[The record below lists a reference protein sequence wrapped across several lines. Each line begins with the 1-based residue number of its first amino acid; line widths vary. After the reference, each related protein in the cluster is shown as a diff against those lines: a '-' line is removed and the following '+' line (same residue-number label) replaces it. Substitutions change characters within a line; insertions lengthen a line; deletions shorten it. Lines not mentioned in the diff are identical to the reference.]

1 MERRHL
7 HVTGVV
13 QGVGF
18 RPFVYTLAKR
28 LALTGWVLNNSQGVD
43 IEIEGP
49 SADLDR
55 FTVALR
61 GDAPPLA
68 HIESVVVALAT
79 PNGDTDFT
87 IRESQS
93 LPGATLVSPDVCIC
107 DDCLR
112 ELFDPND
119 RRYLYPFINCTHCGP
134 RFTIIQDVPYD
145 RPLTTMRAFPM
156 CPDCER
162 EYRDPTNRRFHAQPN
177 ACPMCGPT
185 VTFQISN
192 LKHLHSLRSQ
202 QTPVQV
208 QVSQIS
214 NDAREAI
221 EEARQW
227 LADGR
232 IIAVKGI
239 GGFHLACDATNDQ
252 VVAELRRRKGR
263 VGKPF
268 ALMMPEVGTV
278 EHLCELSDAERQL
291 LTSRQRPILL
301 LRARPDSPISSLVA
315 PNQNTLGTML
325 PYSPLHYL
333 LVSPQSPIPNTRIP
347 NTRHPIALVMTSGN
361 YSEEPIATRND
372 EALEQLA
379 TLADA
384 FLFHNRDIHARC
396 DDSVTRVFA
405 GVELPLRRSRGYAPY
420 PVKLAMELRP
430 TLACGGE
437 LKNTFCLANG
447 RYAFLSPHIGDLENY
462 ETLASYEAMVDHLKM
477 LFRVEPEIL
486 AHDLHPDYLST
497 RYAKE
502 QEASGKRQQNDVD
515 LHLASCLLQPV
526 QHHHAH
532 IAACMAENGI
542 SGPVIGVA
550 LDGTGYGTD
559 GRIWG
564 GEFLVADF
572 AGFTRAFHL
581 EYLPLAGG
589 EAAIRHPWRIAVGY
603 AEALELD
610 VTGLPF
616 LQSVTDQELRVCRQQ
631 AKKSLNAPLTS
642 SMGRLFD
649 CVAALA
655 NVRTEATYEGQAA
668 TELEQISNLQH
679 LHCAQAQVSPISN
692 LQGYL
697 FGLRDS
703 EISLKSLLA
712 EVIED
717 VRRGVDADKIGAK
730 FHRTIAEM
738 ILAVCQRIRSE
749 TGLREVALSGG
760 VFQNVTLLGLTVP
773 LLRETGFTVYT
784 HSLVP
789 PNDGGIALGQ
799 AIVANFKY
807 QNSNVKSAV

>member
-1 MERRHL
+1 LEIENWDLERRHL

-28 LALTGWVLNNSQGVD
+28 LALAGWVLNNSQGVD
-43 IEIEGP
+43 IEIEGAA
-49 SADLDR
+49 ADLDR
-55 FTVALR
+55 FQVALQ
-61 GDAPPLA
+61 GQAPPLA
-68 HIESVVVALAT
+68 RLESVTSVLAAAT
-79 PNGDTDFT
+79 GEADFT

-107 DDCLR
+107 DDCRR
-112 ELFDPND
+112 ELFDPHD
-119 RRYLYPFINCTHCGP
+119 RRHLYPFINCTNCGP

-145 RPLTTMRAFPM
+145 RPLTTMRVFPM

-177 ACPMCGPT
+177 ACWACGPN
-185 VTFQISN
+185 VKF
-192 LKHLHSLRSQ
+192 
-202 QTPVQV
+202 QTPALRAGAS
-208 QVSQIS
+208 VSNVKQPDQPTGS
-214 NDAREAI
+214 DALAETR
-221 EEARQW
+221 RW
-227 LADGR
+227 LADGK
-232 IIAVKGI
+232 IVAVKGI
-239 GGFHLACDATNDQ
+239 GGFHLACDATNDDA
-252 VVAELRRRKGR
+252 VTTLRQRKGR

-268 ALMMPEVGTV
+268 ALMMPDV
-278 EHLCELSDAERQL
+278 ETIERFCELSQAERDL
-291 LTSRQRPILL
+291 LTSRQRPIVLV
-301 LRARPDSPISSLVA
+301 RTRPHASISPLVA
-315 PNQNTLGTML
+315 PGQDTLGVML

-333 LVSPQSPIPNTRIP
+333 LLSSGLQPPTFNLQPP
-347 NTRHPIALVMTSGN
+347 ALVMTSGN

-372 EALEQLA
+372 EALERLA

-384 FLFHNRDIHARC
+384 FLLHNRDIHARC

-447 RYAFLSPHIGDLENY
+447 RHAFLSPHIGDLENY
-462 ETLASYEAMVDHLKM
+462 ETLASYEAMLDSLKH
-477 LFRVEPEIL
+477 LFRVEPEII

-497 RYAKE
+497 RYATR
-502 QEASGKRQQNDVD
+502 STPP
-515 LHLASCLLQPV
+515 ASCLVHPV

-532 IAACMAENGI
+532 IAACMAENSVG
-542 SGPVIGVA
+542 GPVIGVT

-564 GEFLVADF
+564 GEFLIADF
-572 AGFTRAFHL
+572 SGFTRAFHL
-581 EYLPLAGG
+581 EYLPLPGG
-589 EAAIRHPWRIAVGY
+589 EAAIHKPWRIATGY
-603 AEALELD
+603 AEALGLD
-610 VTGLPF
+610 IAGLPF
-616 LQSVTDQELRVCRQQ
+616 LQSVSAKELRVCRRQ
-631 AKKSLNAPLTS
+631 AAKGLNAPLTS

-655 NVRTEATYEGQAA
+655 NVRTEVTYEGQAA
-668 TELEQISNLQH
+668 MELEQISNLGTAREYAKHQ
-679 LHCAQAQVSPISN
+679 ISN
-692 LQGYL
+692 GKGYL
-697 FGLRDS
+697 FGLRAG

-717 VRRGVDADKIGAK
+717 VRRGVRAGEIGAK

-738 ILAVCQRIRSE
+738 ILAVCERIQSE

-773 LLRETGFTVYT
+773 RLRDAGFTVYT

-789 PNDGGIALGQ
+789 PNDGGLALGQ
-799 AIVANFKY
+799 AVIA
-807 QNSNVKSAV
+807 NVKSQTSQALFEI

>member
-1 MERRHL
+1 MERRHAY
-7 HVTGVV
+7 VTGVV

-28 LALTGWVLNNSQGVD
+28 LALTGWVLNNSRGVD

-49 SADLDR
+49 AADLDR
-55 FTVALR
+55 FLVALR
-61 GDAPPLA
+61 GQAPPLA
-68 HIESVVVALAT
+68 RIESVTVTSIPPVTTGGTEGGRDA
-79 PNGDTDFT
+79 DFT

-145 RPLTTMRAFPM
+145 RPMTTMRVFPM
-156 CPDCER
+156 CDDCRR
-162 EYRDPTNRRFHAQPN
+162 EYEDPTNRRFHAQPN
-177 ACPMCGPT
+177 ACPVCGPT
-185 VTFQISN
+185 VAFHAS
-192 LKHLHSLRSQ
+192 RF
-202 QTPVQV
+202 TPHA
-208 QVSQIS
+208 SS
-214 NDAREAI
+214 GPDAMAET
-221 EEARQW
+221 RQW
-227 LADGR
+227 LSDGK

-239 GGFHLACDATNDQ
+239 GGFHLACDATNDEA
-252 VVAELRRRKGR
+252 VAELRRRKGR
-263 VGKPF
+263 VDKPF
-268 ALMMPEVGTV
+268 ALMMPDVETV
-278 EHLCELSDAERQL
+278 ERFCELNEQELAL
-291 LTSRQRPILL
+291 LTSRQRPIVL
-301 LRARPDSPISSLVA
+301 LRARLDSRISKLVA
-315 PNQNTLGTML
+315 PGQNTLGVML

-333 LVSPQSPIPNTRIP
+333 LLASDLPPCGRPTSDLWPLTSDFRLL
-347 NTRHPIALVMTSGN
+347 ALVMTSGN

-372 EALEQLA
+372 EALERLA

-384 FLFHNRDIHARC
+384 FLLHDRDIHARC

-430 TLACGGE
+430 TLACGAE

-462 ETLASYEAMVDHLKM
+462 ETLASYEAMIERLEK
-477 LFRVEPEIL
+477 LFRVEPEII

-502 QEASGKRQQNDVD
+502 QEARWQEARGKWQDSAD
-515 LHLASCLLQPV
+515 LHLASCLWQPV

-532 IAACMAENGI
+532 VAACMAENGI

-572 AGFTRAFHL
+572 ADFTRAMHL
-581 EYLPLAGG
+581 EYLPLPGG
-589 EAAIRHPWRIAVGY
+589 EAAIRKPWRIAVGY
-603 AEALELD
+603 AEALGLD
-610 VTGLPF
+610 ITSLPF
-616 LQSVTDQELRVCRQQ
+616 LHDVTEEELRVCRQQ
-631 AKKSLNAPLTS
+631 ATKGLNAPLTS

-655 NVRTEATYEGQAA
+655 NVRTEVTYEGQAA
-668 TELEQISNLQH
+668 MELEQISNIKYQTPTLR
-679 LHCAQAQVSPISN
+679 AGAGVSN
-692 LQGYL
+692 VKGYL
-697 FGLRDS
+697 FGLRDGD
-703 EISLKSLLA
+703 ISIKSLLA
-712 EVIED
+712 EAIED
-717 VRRGVDADKIGAK
+717 VRRGVDAREIGAR

-738 ILAVCQRIRSE
+738 ILAACQRICSE
-749 TGLREVALSGG
+749 TDLSEVALSGG

-773 LLRETGFTVYT
+773 LLRGAGFTVYT

-799 AIVANFKY
+799 AVIANY
-807 QNSNVKSAV
+807 Q

>member
-1 MERRHL
+1 
-7 HVTGVV
+7 
-13 QGVGF
+13 VGF

-28 LALTGWVLNNSQGVD
+28 WALVGWVLNNSQGVD
-43 IEIEGP
+43 IEVEGP
-49 SADLDR
+49 AADLDR
-55 FTVALR
+55 FLVALQ
-61 GDAPPLA
+61 GEAPPLA
-68 HIESVVVALAT
+68 RIESVAVALVA
-79 PNGDTDFT
+79 PQGDMDFT
-87 IRESQS
+87 IRESRS

-112 ELFDPND
+112 ELFDPHD
-119 RRYLYPFINCTHCGP
+119 RRYLYPFINCTNCGP

-145 RPLTTMRAFPM
+145 RPMTTMRVFPM

-177 ACPMCGPT
+177 ACWACGPS
-185 VTFQISN
+185 VDFQLSN
-192 LKHLHSLRSQ
+192 
-202 QTPVQV
+202 
-208 QVSQIS
+208 S
-214 NDAREAI
+214 NFQREGREAI

-227 LADGR
+227 LSEGK
-232 IIAVKGI
+232 IVAVKGI
-239 GGFHLACDATNDQ
+239 GGFHLACDATDDE

-263 VGKPF
+263 VDKPF
-268 ALMMPEVGTV
+268 AIMMPDVETV
-278 EHLCELSDAERQL
+278 ERCCEMNDAEREL
-291 LTSRQRPILL
+291 LTSRQRPIVLL
-301 LRARPDSPISSLVA
+301 HARPGHPISQLVA
-315 PNQNTLGTML
+315 PGQNTLGVML

-333 LVSPQSPIPNTRIP
+333 LLAADRNTQYPIPNTQYP
-347 NTRHPIALVMTSGN
+347 PALVMTSGN
-361 YSEEPIATRND
+361 YSEEPIVTRND
-372 EALEQLA
+372 EALERLA
-379 TLADA
+379 PLAHA
-384 FLFHNRDIHARC
+384 FLLHNREIHARC

-420 PVKLAMELRP
+420 PVKLAIELRP

-437 LKNTFCLANG
+437 IKNTFCLANG

-462 ETLASYEAMVDHLKM
+462 ETLTSYEAMIDRLKR
-477 LFRVEPEIL
+477 LFRVEPGII
-486 AHDLHPDYLST
+486 AYDLHPDYLST
-497 RYAKE
+497 QYAISNPQYPSASRYA
-502 QEASGKRQQNDVD
+502 
-515 LHLASCLLQPV
+515 V

-572 AGFTRAFHL
+572 AGFRRAMHL
-581 EYLPLAGG
+581 EYLPLPGG
-589 EAAIRHPWRIAVGY
+589 EAAIRKPWRIAVGY
-603 AEALELD
+603 AEALGLD
-610 VTGLPF
+610 IAGLPF
-616 LQSVTDQELRVCRQQ
+616 LQKVTDEELRVCRQQ
-631 AKKSLNAPLTS
+631 ARKGLNAPLTS

-655 NVRTEATYEGQAA
+655 NVRTEVTYEGQAA
-668 TELEQISNLQH
+668 MELEQILNLKSQI
-679 LHCAQAQVSPISN
+679 LN
-692 LQGYL
+692 FNGYL
-697 FGLRDS
+697 CGLDDGSIR
-703 EISLKSLLA
+703 IKSLLA

-717 VRRGVDADKIGAK
+717 VRHGKDAGDIGAK

-738 ILAVCQRIRSE
+738 ILAVCQRISGE

-773 LLRETGFTVYT
+773 LLHKAGFTVYT

-799 AIVANFKY
+799 AVVANY
-807 QNSNVKSAV
+807 QLAIDKKSVGN

>member
-43 IEIEGP
+43 IEIEGF

-55 FTVALR
+55 FLVMLH
-61 GDAPPLA
+61 GEAPPLA
-68 HIESVVVALAT
+68 HIESVAVTVIPTVTMGGAE
-79 PNGDTDFT
+79 GGRETDFT

-107 DDCLR
+107 DDCRR

-119 RRYLYPFINCTHCGP
+119 RRYLYPFINCTNCGP

-145 RPLTTMRAFPM
+145 RPMTTMRVFLM
-156 CPDCER
+156 CDDCRR
-162 EYRDPTNRRFHAQPN
+162 EYQDPTNRRFHAQPN
-177 ACPMCGPT
+177 ACWKCGPN
-185 VTFQISN
+185 VEFWHSPRVREISN
-192 LKHLHSLRSQ
+192 FK
-202 QTPVQV
+202 
-208 QVSQIS
+208 
-214 NDAREAI
+214 EANSPAGL
-221 EEARQW
+221 EALAEARQW
-227 LADGR
+227 LADGK
-232 IIAVKGI
+232 IVAVKGI
-239 GGFHLACDATNDQ
+239 GGFHLACDATNDEA
-252 VVAELRRRKGR
+252 VAELRRRKGR
-263 VGKPF
+263 VDKPF
-268 ALMMPEVGTV
+268 ALMMPDVETV
-278 EHLCELSDAERQL
+278 ERFCELNEHERVL
-291 LTSRQRPILL
+291 ITSRQRPIVL
-301 LRARPDSPISSLVA
+301 LRARSDSSISELVA
-315 PNQNTLGTML
+315 PGQDTLGVML
-325 PYSPLHYL
+325 PYSPLHHL
-333 LVSPQSPIPNTRIP
+333 LVSPNSPLSTFHSP
-347 NTRHPIALVMTSGN
+347 LVLTSGN

-372 EALEQLA
+372 EALERLA

-384 FLFHNRDIHARC
+384 FLLHNRDIHARC

-462 ETLASYEAMVDHLKM
+462 ETLVSYEAMIDSLKH
-477 LFRVEPEIL
+477 LFRVEPEII
-486 AHDLHPDYLST
+486 AYDLHPNYLST
-497 RYAKE
+497 QYAL
-502 QEASGKRQQNDVD
+502 QVAGGKSKGVGATGGLRLV
-515 LHLASCLLQPV
+515 SV

-532 IAACMAENGI
+532 IASCLAENNVD
-542 SGPVIGVA
+542 GPAIGVA

-589 EAAIRHPWRIAVGY
+589 EAAIRKPWRIAVGY
-603 AEALELD
+603 AEVLGLD
-610 VTGLPF
+610 ITRLPF
-616 LQSVTDQELRVCRQQ
+616 LQSVTDEESRVCRQQ
-631 AKKSLNAPLTS
+631 ATNGLNAPLTS

-649 CVAALA
+649 CIAALA
-655 NVRTEATYEGQAA
+655 NVRTEVTYEGQAA
-668 TELEQISNLQH
+668 MELEQHSTLYSPALQAST
-679 LHCAQAQVSPISN
+679 LH
-692 LQGYL
+692 GYL
-697 FGLRDS
+697 FGFRNG
-703 EISLKSLLA
+703 EISIGSLLA

-717 VRRGVDADKIGAK
+717 ARRGVSAGEIGAK

-738 ILAVCQRIRSE
+738 ILAVCQRIRAE

-760 VFQNVTLLGLTVP
+760 MFQNVTLLGLTVP
-773 LLRETGFTVYT
+773 LLREAGFTVYT

-799 AIVANFKY
+799 AMVANLRG
-807 QNSNVKSAV
+807 

>member
-1 MERRHL
+1 MERRRV

-61 GDAPPLA
+61 DQAPPLSR
-68 HIESVVVALAT
+68 IESVAVVLAT

-119 RRYLYPFINCTHCGP
+119 RRYLYPFINCTNCGP

-145 RPLTTMRAFPM
+145 RLMTTMSVFPM
-156 CPDCER
+156 CDDCRR
-162 EYRDPTNRRFHAQPN
+162 EYQDPTNRRFHAQPN
-177 ACPMCGPT
+177 ACWKCGPNLE
-185 VTFQISN
+185 FRHSPRGREISN
-192 LKHLHSLRSQ
+192 LNRA
-202 QTPVQV
+202 
-208 QVSQIS
+208 
-214 NDAREAI
+214 DALAGLDALT
-221 EEARQW
+221 EARRW
-227 LADGR
+227 LADGKVV
-232 IIAVKGI
+232 AVKGI
-239 GGFHLACDATNDQ
+239 GGFHLACDATNDEA
-252 VVAELRRRKGR
+252 VAELRRRKGR

-268 ALMMPEVGTV
+268 AVMMPHV
-278 EHLCELSDAERQL
+278 EMVERFCELDQVERTL
-291 LTSRQRPILL
+291 LTSRQRPVVL
-301 LRARPDSPISSLVA
+301 LRARLDSPVSELVA
-315 PNQNTLGTML
+315 PGQNTLGVML
-325 PYSPLHYL
+325 PYSPLHVL
-333 LVSPQSPIPNTRIP
+333 LLAADRRPQTAADDGRIAMGNSLP
-347 NTRHPIALVMTSGN
+347 ALVMTSGN

-372 EALEQLA
+372 EALERLA

-420 PVKLAMELRP
+420 PVKLALELRP

-447 RYAFLSPHIGDLENY
+447 RYAFLSSHIGDLENY
-462 ETLASYEAMVDHLKM
+462 ETLASYEAMVDHLKK
-477 LFRVEPEIL
+477 LFRVEPEIV
-486 AHDLHPDYLST
+486 AYDLHPDYLST
-497 RYAKE
+497 QYALRW
-502 QEASGKRQQNDVD
+502 GKTAPVTCD
-515 LHLASCLLQPV
+515 LRSV

-589 EAAIRHPWRIAVGY
+589 EAAIRHPWRIAAGY
-603 AEALELD
+603 AQALGLD
-610 VTGLPF
+610 IAGLPF
-616 LQSVTDQELRVCRQQ
+616 LQSVTDEELRICRQQ
-631 AKKSLNAPLTS
+631 VVKGLNAPLTS

-655 NVRTEATYEGQAA
+655 NVRTQVTYEGQAA
-668 TELEQISNLQH
+668 MELEQKSNIKLQI
-679 LHCAQAQVSPISN
+679 AMDK
-692 LQGYL
+692 GYR
-697 FGLRDS
+697 FGLGDG
-703 EISLKSLLA
+703 EIGLKSLLA

-717 VRRGVDADKIGAK
+717 VRHGVEASEIGAK
-730 FHRTIAEM
+730 FHRTAAEM
-738 ILAVCQRIRSE
+738 ILAVCQRIRAE

-760 VFQNVTLLGLTVP
+760 VFQNVALLGLTVP
-773 LLRETGFTVYT
+773 LLREAGFTVYT

-799 AIVANFKY
+799 AVVANFNY
-807 QNSNVKSAV
+807 QLSIDN

>member
-1 MERRHL
+1 LERRHL

-28 LALTGWVLNNSQGVD
+28 LALTGWVLNNSQGV
-43 IEIEGP
+43 EIEVEGP
-49 SADLDR
+49 LADLDR
-55 FTVALR
+55 FLSLLR
-61 GDAPPLA
+61 GEAPPLA
-68 HIESVVVALAT
+68 KIESVTAALI
-79 PNGDTDFT
+79 PPQSDSDFT

-119 RRYLYPFINCTHCGP
+119 RRYLYPFINCTNCGP

-145 RPLTTMRAFPM
+145 RPMTTMHVFAM

-162 EYRDPTNRRFHAQPN
+162 EYRDPANRRFHAQPN
-177 ACPMCGPT
+177 ACPVCGPT
-185 VTFQISN
+185 VTFQIPN
-192 LKHLHSLRSQ
+192 LKS
-202 QTPVQV
+202 PV
-208 QVSQIS
+208 S
-214 NDAREAI
+214 NEGREAI
-221 EEARQW
+221 EEAWQW
-227 LADGR
+227 LAEGK
-232 IIAVKGI
+232 IVAVKGI
-239 GGFHLACDATNDQ
+239 GGFHLACDATNNAA
-252 VVAELRRRKGR
+252 VEELRRRKGR

-268 ALMMPEVGTV
+268 ALMMPDVETV
-278 EHLCELSDAERQL
+278 ERFCELNDAEQQL
-291 LTSRQRPILL
+291 LTSRQRPIVL
-301 LRARPDSPISSLVA
+301 LRAQSNTAISSLVA
-315 PNQNTLGTML
+315 PDQNTLGVML
-325 PYSPLHYL
+325 PYSPLHYV
-333 LVSPQSPIPNTRIP
+333 LVSPESPISSLQYSIP
-347 NTRHPIALVMTSGN
+347 NAQHPKLPALVMTSGN
-361 YSEEPIATRND
+361 YSEEPLATGND
-372 EALEQLA
+372 EAMERLSP
-379 TLADA
+379 LADA
-384 FLFHNRDIHARC
+384 FLLHNRDIHARC

-462 ETLASYEAMVDHLKM
+462 ETLASYEAMIESLKH
-477 LFRVEPEIL
+477 LFRVEPEII
-486 AHDLHPDYLST
+486 AYDLHPNYLST
-497 RYAKE
+497 QYAL
-502 QEASGKRQQNDVD
+502 QVASRKSQGTSATCD
-515 LHLASCLLQPV
+515 LRPV

-572 AGFTRAFHL
+572 EGFTRAMHL
-581 EYLPLAGG
+581 EYLPLPGG
-589 EAAIRHPWRIAVGY
+589 EAAIRNPWRIAVGY
-603 AEALELD
+603 ADALGLD
-610 VTGLPF
+610 IVGLPF
-616 LQSVTDQELRVCRQQ
+616 LKSVPDIELRVCRQQ
-631 AKKSLNAPLTS
+631 VAKSLNTPLTS

-655 NVRTEATYEGQAA
+655 NVRTRVTYEGQAA
-668 TELEQISNLQH
+668 MELEQISNPQSH
-679 LHCAQAQVSPISN
+679 PPKKTGGRFSN
-692 LQGYL
+692 LKGYL
-697 FGLRDS
+697 FGLRDE

-717 VRRGVDADKIGAK
+717 VRRGTDASTIGAR
-730 FHRTIAEM
+730 FHRTLAEM
-738 ILAVCQRIRSE
+738 ILAVCQRIRDK

-760 VFQNVTLLGLTVP
+760 VFQNVTLMGLAVP
-773 LLRETGFTVYT
+773 LLRDAGFTVYT

-799 AIVANFKY
+799 AVIANI
-807 QNSNVKSAV
+807 KSQMSKARFEI